1 MAVFG
6 KQKNDWD
13 PIFHGHVI
21 DPAVFMILYVL
32 IGIVITVLAILL
44 AHYVFF
50 WADKN
55 ASTLEQQVVFES
67 FSFEGS
73 DTRLLSS
80 DKQIYR
86 ISGRWQEKESLE
98 YICSRGDAITV
109 FSKVMNSDKEG
120 SFYSVKAL
128 YSANNCLL
136 SFEEANHMHIYVTWP
151 AMLVPAV
158 LAIMWALF
166 IAGSIKVGR
175 NPSRYSKRVVRLFFK
190 DGYIRY

>member
-6 KQKNDWD
+6 KQKNDWG

-21 DPAVFMILYVL
+21 DPAVFMIIYVL

-44 AHYVFF
+44 ARHVFF

-86 ISGRWQEKESLE
+86 ISGKWQEKESLE

-109 FSKVMNSDKEG
+109 FSQVMNSDKEG

-128 YSANNCLL
+128 YSGNNCLL

-151 AMLVPAV
+151 VMLVPAV

-175 NPSRYSKRVVRLFFK
+175 NPSRYSKRVIRLFFK